1 MKRFSYA
8 HLDANAEREL
18 SAASIPPRKLVLY
31 HSLIT
36 AGAVLLTALVQLLLQ
51 NQIANTGG
59 LSGMGSR
66 AVLSTVETL
75 LSGCVRI
82 ALPFWQFGLTFAIWS
97 IHRQR
102 QTEFRDLTLGFRN
115 FGPVLRFLLLNGLI
129 LVGAAIVLI
138 YPLCGILMVT
148 PLGAPAVQA
157 IEAQIAAGVT
167 DMNAMTED
175 PVLLAAVMPLAGV
188 SILLSSVVL
197 IPLSYRLRMGR
208 LALAEDPKAG
218 AVSAVRKSMNITR
231 KNCMA
236 LFRLDLHFWWYFL
249 AMGLTS
255 LLTYGDDIC
264 AALNIALPFS
274 ATAQFFLFYALGL
287 AAQTALLGAFGAKI
301 ELTYASAYDVLTE
314 ERRQAPT
321 PQSPYAQNPMNFS
334 S

>member
-18 SAASIPPRKLVLY
+18 SAANVPPRKLVLY

-59 LSGMGSR
+59 LSGMDSR

-82 ALPFWQFGLTFAIWS
+82 SLPFWQFGLTFAIWS

-102 QTEFRDLTLGFRN
+102 QTEFSDLTLGFRN
-115 FGPVLRFLLLNGLI
+115 LGPVLRFLLLNGLI

-157 IEAQIAAGVT
+157 VEAQIAAGVT

-249 AMGLTS
+249 AMGLTN
-255 LLTYGDDIC
+255 LLTYGDGIC
-264 AALNIALPFS
+264 AAMNIALPFS
-274 ATAQFFLFYALGL
+274 ATAQYFLFAVLGL

-301 ELTYASAYDVLTE
+301 ELTYASAFDAMVE
-314 ERRQAPT
+314 DSSHRPVPR
-321 PQSPYAQNPMNFS
+321 SPYAQNPMNFS
-334 S
+334 G